1 MLPEQSTQE
10 LSRERDVKRKRCQ
23 QKDMSREKC
32 QEKEMS
38 REEKQQ
44 ALSQKIAALNV
55 KVPVHT
61 F

>member
-1 MLPEQSTQE
+1 MLPEQSNA
-10 LSRERDVKRKRCQ
+10 RVVERNVKRKRCQ

-55 KVPVHT
+55 TVPVHT

>member
-1 MLPEQSTQE
+1 M
-10 LSRERDVKRKRCQ
+10 SRERDVNKK
-23 QKDMSREKC
+23 MSREKC